1 LVFAKVPRRIVETF
15 ALAALCALI
24 GCASGCT
31 SRDTLKLHY
40 LNGIVPQT
48 HAVFLPAN
56 IAVAPVGGELAVGS
70 YDVGN
75 IYNSSG
81 GLEKHLSVS
90 GAGAAVHD
98 ALMTGLADAGLKP
111 IALDNPIGLKDL
123 AGDLQP
129 GVDAM
134 LSCALQQLTV
144 EKDFGAEQTIH
155 GQYFTMTS
163 RVGLKFTLLRRD
175 GSTLY
180 ANEITGAE
188 DEPPKPVGGEVF
200 FPLETGPAES
210 VSVAMSRAIGTLL
223 ADPAFRASFPLRT
236 P

>member
-1 LVFAKVPRRIVETF
+1 VFAKRPRRIDQTF
-15 ALAALCALI
+15 ALASLCAVIGCAL

-31 SRDTLKLHY
+31 SREALKLHY

-56 IAVAPVGGELAVGS
+56 IAVAPVGGELTVGS
-70 YDVGN
+70 PDVGN

-81 GLEKHLSVS
+81 GLEKSLSVS
-90 GAGAAVHD
+90 DAGAAVHA
-98 ALMTGLADAGLKP
+98 ALMMGLADAGLKP
-111 IALDNPIGLKDL
+111 IALDNVINP
-123 AGDLQP
+123 GDLQP

-134 LSCALQQLTV
+134 LSCELQQLTV
-144 EKDFGAEQTIH
+144 EKDFGATQTIH

-163 RVGLKFTLLRRD
+163 RVKMKFMLWRRD

-180 ANEITGAE
+180 TNEITGAE
-188 DEPPKPVGGEVF
+188 DEPPKPLGGEVF
-200 FPLETGPAES
+200 FPLETDPAES
-210 VSVAMSRAIGTLL
+210 LSVAMSRAIGALVI
-223 ADPAFRASFPLRT
+223 DPKFRAAFPLRT